1 MTGGGQF
8 PFGGGRIAATFTASS
23 HGPEHTEKAT
33 TMSSH
38 TTPCRSIGRLVTLAA
53 AILLASTAAR
63 AQDNTIYIGMNG
75 GDMERSYTKYVFPA
89 FERIHGVKVVVVPGT
104 SSDILAKV
112 QASKERPPV
121 HVMFLDD
128 GVMMRAIKLGL
139 CQKLTDTAALADLY
153 PSARMVGDMA
163 AGVNVGMTGIA
174 YNKKMF
180 DEKKW
185 PAPTSWMDL
194 ADPKFKG
201 KVVFQSM
208 PASSFGLH
216 GFLMFNRIQGGT
228 EKNVDPGFSK
238 WASTIGPNVL
248 EYIPSSAKLSEMV
261 QNGEAAIFP
270 LTPTGVATQKARGV
284 PMEYAQ
290 PKEGSVLLMVAECVT
305 ANNSNP
311 AMAQKLAAFLL
322 TPQAQAAALEFGN
335 QIPSN
340 QKTQPGSP
348 AAQATVDR
356 FKGYMK
362 TVITLDW
369 ESVNQL
375 RPEWNARWN
384 KTVER

>member
-1 MTGGGQF
+1 MMSKLTTSLTLVAASLL
-8 PFGGGRIAATFTASS
+8 AATAA
-23 HGPEHTEKAT
+23 HAQEK
-33 TMSSH
+33 
-38 TTPCRSIGRLVTLAA
+38 TL
-53 AILLASTAAR
+53 
-63 AQDNTIYIGMNG
+63 YIGMNG

-89 FERIHGVKVVVVPGT
+89 FEKIHGVKVVVVPGT

-112 QASKERPPV
+112 QASKEKPPV

-128 GVMMRAIKLGL
+128 GVMVRAIKMGL
-139 CQKLTDTAALADLY
+139 CQKLADSPSLKELY
-153 PSARMVGDMA
+153 PSARMAGDMA
-163 AGVNVGMTGIA
+163 AGVNVGMTGIG

-185 PAPTSWMDL
+185 AAPTSWMDF

-228 EKNVDPGFSK
+228 DKNVDPGFSK
-238 WASTIGPNVL
+238 WAGTIGPNVL

-261 QNGEAAIFP
+261 QTGEAAIFP
-270 LTPTGVATQKARGV
+270 LTPTAVATQKARGI

-305 ANNSNP
+305 ANNDNA
-311 AMAQKLAAFLL
+311 AMAQKLAEFLL
-322 TPQAQAAALEFGN
+322 TPQAQSAALEFGN

-340 QKTQPGSP
+340 LKTQPSNP
-348 AAQATVDR
+348 TAQATVDK
-356 FKGYMK
+356 FKVYMK
-362 TVITLDW
+362 TVNTLDW
-369 ESVNQL
+369 DAVNAL
-375 RPEWNARWN
+375 RPEWNTRWN
-384 KTVER
+384 KTIER

>member
-1 MTGGGQF
+1 MSTF
-8 PFGGGRIAATFTASS
+8 RKPAALCLLS
-23 HGPEHTEKAT
+23 
-33 TMSSH
+33 
-38 TTPCRSIGRLVTLAA
+38 TLA
-53 AILLASTAAR
+53 LATAAL
-63 AQDNTIYIGMNG
+63 AQEKTIYIGMNG

-139 CQKLTDTAALADLY
+139 CQKMADSPVLKDLY
-153 PSARMVGDMA
+153 PTARMADGMA
-163 AGVNVGMTGIA
+163 AGVNVGMTGIG

-180 DEKKW
+180 DQNKW
-185 PAPTSWMDL
+185 PAPTSWLDF

-201 KVVFQSM
+201 KVVFQSL
-208 PASSFGLH
+208 PSSSFGLH
-216 GFLMFNRIQGGT
+216 GFLMFNRTQGGT
-228 EKNVDPGFSK
+228 EKNVEPGFGK
-238 WASTIGPNVL
+238 WRSTIGPNVL

-305 ANNSNP
+305 ANNDNP
-311 AMAQKLAAFLL
+311 AMAQKLAEFLL

-340 QKTQPGSP
+340 QKTQVSSP

-369 ESVNQL
+369 DTINQV
-375 RPEWNARWN
+375 RPEWNTRWN

>member
-1 MTGGGQF
+1 MSTHRF
-8 PFGGGRIAATFTASS
+8 PATLLLLS
-23 HGPEHTEKAT
+23 
-33 TMSSH
+33 
-38 TTPCRSIGRLVTLAA
+38 TLA
-53 AILLASTAAR
+53 LATSAL
-63 AQDNTIYIGMNG
+63 AQDKTIYIGMNG

-89 FERIHGVKVVVVPGT
+89 FERIHGAKVVVVPGT

-112 QASKERPPV
+112 QASKEKPPV

-139 CQKLTDTAALADLY
+139 CQKLADSPVLKDLY
-153 PSARMVGDMA
+153 PAARMADGMA
-163 AGVNVGMTGIA
+163 AGVNVGMTGIG

-180 DEKKW
+180 DQNKW
-185 PAPTSWMDL
+185 PAPTSWLDF

-208 PASSFGLH
+208 PSSSFGLH
-216 GFLMFNRIQGGT
+216 GFLMFNRTQGGSD
-228 EKNVDPGFSK
+228 KNVDPGFAK
-238 WASTIGPNVL
+238 WRSTIGPNVL

-284 PMEYAQ
+284 PMGYAQ

-305 ANNSNP
+305 KNNDSP
-311 AMAQKLAAFLL
+311 ALAQKLAEFLL

-340 QKTQPGSP
+340 QKTQVASA
-348 AAQATVDR
+348 AAQATVDK
-356 FKGYMK
+356 FQGYMK

-369 ESVNQL
+369 ESVNAQ
-375 RPEWNARWN
+375 RPEWNTRWN

>member
-1 MTGGGQF
+1 MT
-8 PFGGGRIAATFTASS
+8 PTRTPAALALLS
-23 HGPEHTEKAT
+23 A
-33 TMSSH
+33 
-38 TTPCRSIGRLVTLAA
+38 LTLAGSA
-53 AILLASTAAR
+53 L
-63 AQDNTIYIGMNG
+63 AQDKTLYIGMNG

-112 QASKERPPV
+112 QASKEKPPV

-139 CQKLTDTAALADLY
+139 CQKLADSPVLKDLY
-153 PSARMVGDMA
+153 PSARMGDGMA

-185 PAPTSWMDL
+185 PAPTSWLDF

-208 PASSFGLH
+208 PSSSFGLH
-216 GFLMFNRIQGGT
+216 GFLMFNRTQGGN
-228 EKNVDPGFSK
+228 EKNVDPGFAK
-238 WASTIGPNVL
+238 WGSTIGPNVL

-305 ANNSNP
+305 KGNDNP
-311 AMAQKLAAFLL
+311 ALAQKLAEFLL

-340 QKTQPGSP
+340 QKTVPGTP
-348 AAQATVDR
+348 AALATVER

-362 TVITLDW
+362 TVVTLDW
-369 ESVNQL
+369 DSVNAL
-375 RPEWNARWN
+375 RPEWNTRWN

>member
-1 MTGGGQF
+1 MKPTRA
-8 PFGGGRIAATFTASS
+8 PATLLALS
-23 HGPEHTEKAT
+23 
-33 TMSSH
+33 
-38 TTPCRSIGRLVTLAA
+38 TLA
-53 AILLASTAAR
+53 LASGAL
-63 AQDNTIYIGMNG
+63 AQTKTIYIGMNG

-89 FERIHGVKVVVVPGT
+89 FERIHNAKVVVVPGT

-112 QASKERPPV
+112 QASKEKPPV

-128 GVMMRAIKLGL
+128 GVMMRAIKMGL
-139 CQKLTDTAALADLY
+139 CQKLENTAALKDLY
-153 PSARMVGDMA
+153 PSARMPGDMA

-185 PAPTSWMDL
+185 PAPTSWLDF

-208 PASSFGLH
+208 PSSSFGLH
-216 GFLMFNRIQGGT
+216 GFLMFNRTQGGSD
-228 EKNVDPGFSK
+228 KNVEPGFAK
-238 WASTIGPNVL
+238 WRSTIGPNVL

-305 ANNSNP
+305 ANNDQP
-311 AMAQKLAAFLL
+311 ELAQKLAEFLL

-340 QKTQPGSP
+340 QKTQVASA

-356 FKGYMK
+356 FQGYMK

-369 ESVNQL
+369 DSVNAL
-375 RPEWNARWN
+375 RPEWNTRWN

>member
-1 MTGGGQF
+1 MT
-8 PFGGGRIAATFTASS
+8 
-23 HGPEHTEKAT
+23 
-33 TMSSH
+33 
-38 TTPCRSIGRLVTLAA
+38 RLIHTLAA
-53 AILLASTAAR
+53 AAAASLLAATAAQ
-63 AQDNTIYIGMNG
+63 ADDKTIYIGMNG
-75 GDMERSYTKYVFPA
+75 GDMERSYSKYVFPA
-89 FERIHGVKVVVVPGT
+89 FEKIYGAKVVVVPGT

-112 QASKERPPV
+112 QASKEKPPV

-128 GVMMRAIKLGL
+128 GIMMRAIKMGL
-139 CQKLTDTAALADLY
+139 CQKMADSPALKDLY
-153 PSARMVGDMA
+153 PAAHMGNGMA

-185 PAPTSWMDL
+185 PAPTSWMDF

-228 EKNVDPGFSK
+228 DRNVDPGFAK
-238 WASTIGPNVL
+238 WGSTIGPNVL

-261 QNGEAAIFP
+261 QTGEAAIFP
-270 LTPTGVATQKARGV
+270 LTPTAVATQKARGV

-305 ANNSNP
+305 ANNDNP
-311 AMAQKLAAFLL
+311 ALAQKLAEFLL
-322 TPQAQAAALEFGN
+322 TPNAQSAALEFGN

-340 QKTQPGSP
+340 LKTQPSTP
-348 AAQATVDR
+348 LAAATVEK

-362 TVITLDW
+362 TVNTLDW
-369 ESVNQL
+369 DAVNEL
-375 RPEWNARWN
+375 RPGWNVRWN

>member
-1 MTGGGQF
+1 MTR
-8 PFGGGRIAATFTASS
+8 PTTRLTLVAAA
-23 HGPEHTEKAT
+23 
-33 TMSSH
+33 
-38 TTPCRSIGRLVTLAA
+38 LTLAA
-53 AILLASTAAR
+53 AAQ
-63 AQDNTIYIGMNG
+63 AQDKTLYIGMNG

-89 FERIHGVKVVVVPGT
+89 FEKIYGVKVVVVPGT

-112 QASKERPPV
+112 QASKEKPPV

-128 GVMMRAIKLGL
+128 GVMMRAIKMGL
-139 CQKLTDTAALADLY
+139 CQKMADSPTLKDLY
-153 PSARMVGDMA
+153 PAARMAGDMA
-163 AGVNVGMTGIA
+163 AGVNVGMTGIG

-185 PAPTSWMDL
+185 AAPTSWMDF

-228 EKNVDPGFSK
+228 DKNVDPGFTK
-238 WASTIGPNVL
+238 WGGTIGPNVL

-261 QNGEAAIFP
+261 QTGEAAIFP
-270 LTPTGVATQKARGV
+270 LTPTAVATQKARGV

-290 PKEGSVLLMVAECVT
+290 PKEGSVLLMVGECVT
-305 ANNSNP
+305 ANNGNP
-311 AMAQKLAAFLL
+311 AMAQKLAEFLL
-322 TPQAQAAALEFGN
+322 TPQAQSAALEFGN

-340 QKTQPGSP
+340 LKTQPSNP
-348 AAQATVDR
+348 TAQATVDK
-356 FKGYMK
+356 FKVYMK
-362 TVITLDW
+362 TVNTLDW
-369 ESVNQL
+369 DAVNTL
-375 RPEWNARWN
+375 RPEWNTRWN

>member
-1 MTGGGQF
+1 
-8 PFGGGRIAATFTASS
+8 
-23 HGPEHTEKAT
+23 
-33 TMSSH
+33 MSSL
-38 TTPCRSIGRLVTLAA
+38 TLKAGFAALAA
-53 AILLASTAAR
+53 LVATAPALA
-63 AQDNTIYIGMNG
+63 QQKTIYIGMNG

-89 FERIHGVKVVVVPGT
+89 FERIHNAKVVVVPGT

-128 GVMMRAIKLGL
+128 GVMVRAVKMGL
-139 CQKLTDTAALADLY
+139 CQKMAASPVLNDLY
-153 PSARMVGDMA
+153 PAARMAGGMA
-163 AGVNVGMTGIA
+163 AGVNVGMTGIG
-174 YNKKMF
+174 YNKKLF

-185 PAPTSWMDL
+185 PAPTSWMDF

-201 KVVFQSM
+201 KVVFQSL
-208 PASSFGLH
+208 PSSSFGLH
-216 GFLMFNRIQGGT
+216 GFLMFNRIQGGS
-228 EKNVDPGFSK
+228 EKNVDPGFAK
-238 WASTIGPNVL
+238 WGSTIGPNVL

-261 QNGEAAIFP
+261 QTGEAAIFP

-305 ANNSNP
+305 ANNDAP
-311 AMAQKLAAFLL
+311 ELAQKLAEFLL

-340 QKTQPGSP
+340 LKTQPSSP
-348 AAQATVDR
+348 AAQATVDK

-362 TVITLDW
+362 SVVTLDW
-369 ESVNQL
+369 DSINQL
-375 RPEWNARWN
+375 RPEWNTRWN
-384 KTVER
+384 KTIER

>member
-1 MTGGGQF
+1 MT
-8 PFGGGRIAATFTASS
+8 PFRLAATA
-23 HGPEHTEKAT
+23 A
-33 TMSSH
+33 
-38 TTPCRSIGRLVTLAA
+38 LATLA
-53 AILLASTAAR
+53 LAGGAS
-63 AQDNTIYIGMNG
+63 AQTKTIYIGMNG

-89 FERIHGVKVVVVPGT
+89 FEKIHNARVVVVPGT

-112 QASKERPPV
+112 QASKEKPPV

-128 GVMMRAIKLGL
+128 GVMMRAIKMGL
-139 CQKLTDTAALADLY
+139 CQKMADAPVMKDLY
-153 PSARMVGDMA
+153 PAARMAGGMA
-163 AGVNVGMTGIA
+163 AGVNVGMTGIG

-201 KVVFQSM
+201 KVVFQSL
-208 PASSFGLH
+208 PSSSFGLH

-228 EKNVDPGFSK
+228 EKNVDPGFAK
-238 WASTIGPNVL
+238 WGSTIGPNVL

-261 QNGEAAIFP
+261 QTGDAAIFP
-270 LTPTGVATQKARGV
+270 LTPTGVATQKARGI

-305 ANNSNP
+305 ANNDSP
-311 AMAQKLAAFLL
+311 ELAQKLAEFLL

-340 QKTQPGSP
+340 LKTQPSTP

-356 FKGYMK
+356 FKTYMK

-369 ESVNQL
+369 DSINQL
-375 RPEWNARWN
+375 RPDWNVRWN
-384 KTVER
+384 KQIER

>member
-1 MTGGGQF
+1 MSLPRFQTVF
-8 PFGGGRIAATFTASS
+8 STIAPA
-23 HGPEHTEKAT
+23 
-33 TMSSH
+33 
-38 TTPCRSIGRLVTLAA
+38 LLAA
-53 AILLASTAAR
+53 LSATAVQ
-63 AQDNTIYIGMNG
+63 AQTKTIYIGMNG

-89 FERIHGVKVVVVPGT
+89 FERIHDAKVVVVPGT

-112 QASKERPPV
+112 QASKEKPPV

-128 GVMMRAIKLGL
+128 GVMMRAIKMGL
-139 CQKLTDTAALADLY
+139 CQKITDTAALKDLY
-153 PSARMVGDMA
+153 PAAQMAGGMA
-163 AGVNVGMTGIA
+163 AGVNVGMTGIG
-174 YNKKMF
+174 YNKKLF

-185 PAPTSWMDL
+185 PAPTSWLDF

-201 KVVFQSM
+201 KVVFQSL
-208 PASSFGLH
+208 PSSSFGLH
-216 GFLMFNRIQGGT
+216 GFLMFNRTQGGS
-228 EKNVDPGFSK
+228 EKNVDPGFAK
-238 WASTIGPNVL
+238 WGSTIGPNVL

-261 QNGEAAIFP
+261 QTGEAAIFP

-305 ANNSNP
+305 AHNDAP
-311 AMAQKLAAFLL
+311 ELAQKLAAFLL

-340 QKTQPGSP
+340 LKTQPSTP

-362 TVITLDW
+362 NVVTLDW
-369 ESVNQL
+369 DSINAL

-384 KTVER
+384 KQIER

>member
-1 MTGGGQF
+1 MTLTLK
-8 PFGGGRIAATFTASS
+8 P
-23 HGPEHTEKAT
+23 
-33 TMSSH
+33 
-38 TTPCRSIGRLVTLAA
+38 LAA
-53 AILLASTAAR
+53 ALLVAAAGVSTHTL
-63 AQDNTIYIGMNG
+63 AQDAKTLYIGMNG

-89 FERIHGVKVVVVPGT
+89 FEKIHGVKVVVVPGT

-112 QASKERPPV
+112 QASKEKPPV
-121 HVMFLDD
+121 NVMFLDD
-128 GVMMRAIKLGL
+128 GVMVRAVKMGL
-139 CQKLTDTAALADLY
+139 CSKLDDSPVLKDLY
-153 PSARMVGDMA
+153 PAARMAGGMS

-185 PAPTSWMDL
+185 AAPTSWMDL

-208 PASSFGLH
+208 PASTFGLH
-216 GFLMFNRIQGGT
+216 GFLMFNRIQGG
-228 EKNVDPGFSK
+228 KDNNVEPGFTK

-261 QNGEAAIFP
+261 QTGEAAIFP
-270 LTPTGVATQKARGV
+270 LTPTAVATQKARGV

-290 PKEGSVLLMVAECVT
+290 PKEGSVLLMVAECVV

-311 AMAQKLAAFLL
+311 AMAQKLAEFLL

-340 QKTQPGSP
+340 QKTTT
-348 AAQATVDR
+348 ANANANATVER

-369 ESVNQL
+369 DAINAS

>member
-1 MTGGGQF
+1 MN
-8 PFGGGRIAATFTASS
+8 ATN
-23 HGPEHTEKAT
+23 
-33 TMSSH
+33 
-38 TTPCRSIGRLVTLAA
+38 TPTSTRWLRHS
-53 AILLASTAAR
+53 LLATAALIGLASAQ
-63 AQDNTIYIGMNG
+63 AQDKTIYIGMNG
-75 GDMERSYTKYVFPA
+75 GDMERSYVKYVFPA
-89 FERIHGVKVVVVPGT
+89 FEKIHGVKVVVVPGT

-112 QASKERPPV
+112 QASKDKPPV

-128 GVMMRAIKLGL
+128 GVMMRAIKMGL
-139 CQKLTDTAALADLY
+139 CQKLEHTAVLKDLY
-153 PSARMVGDMA
+153 PSARMAGDMA

-185 PAPTSWMDL
+185 AAPTSWMDF

-201 KVVFQSM
+201 KVVFQSL
-208 PASSFGLH
+208 PASTFGLH

-228 EKNVDPGFSK
+228 DKNVDPGFSK
-238 WASTIGPNVL
+238 WGSTIGPNVL
-248 EYIPSSAKLSEMV
+248 EYIPSSGKLSEMV

-270 LTPTGVATQKARGV
+270 LTPTGVATQKARGI

-305 ANNSNP
+305 AKNDNP
-311 AMAQKLAAFLL
+311 VMAQKLAEFLL

-340 QKTQPGSP
+340 VKTQPGTP
-348 AAQATVDR
+348 AAQATVER

-362 TVITLDW
+362 TVVTLDW
-369 ESVNQL
+369 DAINAT
-375 RPEWNARWN
+375 RPEWNTRWN

>member
-1 MTGGGQF
+1 MSAF
-8 PFGGGRIAATFTASS
+8 RKPAS
-23 HGPEHTEKAT
+23 
-33 TMSSH
+33 
-38 TTPCRSIGRLVTLAA
+38 
-53 AILLASTAAR
+53 LLALSALSLATAAL
-63 AQDNTIYIGMNG
+63 AQDKTIYIGMNG
-75 GDMERSYTKYVFPA
+75 GDMERSYTRYVFPA

-128 GVMMRAIKLGL
+128 GVMVRAVKLGL
-139 CQKLTDTAALADLY
+139 CQKLADSAVLKDLY
-153 PSARMVGDMA
+153 PNARMAGGMS

-185 PAPTSWMDL
+185 PAPTSWLDF

-201 KVVFQSM
+201 KVVFQSL
-208 PASSFGLH
+208 PSSSFGLH
-216 GFLMFNRIQGGT
+216 GFLMFNRTQGGN
-228 EKNVDPGFSK
+228 EKNVDPGFAK
-238 WASTIGPNVL
+238 WGSTIGPNVL
-248 EYIPSSAKLSEMV
+248 EYIPSSGKLSEMV

-284 PMEYAQ
+284 PMEYVQ

-305 ANNSNP
+305 ANNDNP
-311 AMAQKLAAFLL
+311 AMAQKLAEFLL

-340 QKTQPGSP
+340 LKTQPGSP
-348 AAQATVDR
+348 AALATVER

-362 TVITLDW
+362 TVVTLDW
-369 ESVNQL
+369 DSINEQ
-375 RPEWNARWN
+375 RPEWNTRWN